1 MMRAGD
7 KLASYE
13 ILAEALSEIAGLP
26 WALDVVGDGEARSRV
41 EALFERVGDRVR
53 FHGQLDDRETL
64 GSLYTGADLL
74 LWPAVNEAYG
84 MVLLEAQAHGCAVVA
99 GSFGGVPSVV
109 HHGETGLLTRPGDPA
124 DFARAV
130 SELLMDGERR
140 RQLGASAFRFV
151 RGSRGLD
158 TAAERIRVAL
168 SALIADHPS
177 P

>member
-13 ILAEALSEIAGLP
+13 ILAEALSEIAFLP
-26 WALDVVGDGEARSRV
+26 WTLDIVGDGEARSRV
-41 EALFERVGDRVR
+41 EALFGRVGDRVR
-53 FHGQLDDRETL
+53 FYGQVDDRERL
-64 GSLYTGADLL
+64 GALYASADLF

-84 MVLLEAQAHGCAVVA
+84 MALLEAQAHGCPVVA

-109 HHGETGLLTRPGDPA
+109 RHGETGILTRPGDPA

-130 SELLMDGERR
+130 SELLMDDELR
-140 RQLGASAFRFV
+140 RQLGTRARRFV
-151 RGSRGLD
+151 RSDRGLEA
-158 TAAERIRVAL
+158 AAERIRVAL
-168 SALIADHPS
+168 SALLADYPS